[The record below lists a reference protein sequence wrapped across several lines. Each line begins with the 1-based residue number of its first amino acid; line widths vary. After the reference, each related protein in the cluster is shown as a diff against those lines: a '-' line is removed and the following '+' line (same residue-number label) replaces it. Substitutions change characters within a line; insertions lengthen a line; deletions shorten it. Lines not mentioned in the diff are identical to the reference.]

1 MICVSCPI
9 KQDFII
15 ELLEKYDGEDCQFKF
30 VEKKGIK
37 MQFSVN
43 IEEKDKAIAAAKR
56 IIKATEIGS
65 VLYFQ
70 VTEE

>member
-15 ELLEKYDGEDCQFKF
+15 EQLEKYEGEDCQFKF

-37 MQFSVN
+37 MKFSVN
-43 IEEKDKAIAAAKR
+43 I
-56 IIKATEIGS
+56 
-65 VLYFQ
+65 
-70 VTEE
+70 

>member
-15 ELLEKYDGEDCQFKF
+15 ELLEKYEGEDCQFKF

-37 MQFSVN
+37 MKFSVN
-43 IEEKDKAIAAAKR
+43 IEDKDKAIAAAKR

>member
-15 ELLEKYDGEDCQFKF
+15 EQLEKYEGEDFQFNF

-37 MQFSVN
+37 MKFSVN
-43 IEEKDKAIAAAKR
+43 IEDKEKAIAAAKR

>member
-9 KQDFII
+9 KQDFIV
-15 ELLEKYDGEDCQFKF
+15 ELLEGYDGECRFKLE
-30 VEKKGIK
+30 EKKGIK
-37 MQFSVN
+37 MKFSVN
-43 IEEKDKAIAAAKR
+43 IEDKEKAIAVAKQ
-56 IIKATEIGS
+56 IIKSTEIGS